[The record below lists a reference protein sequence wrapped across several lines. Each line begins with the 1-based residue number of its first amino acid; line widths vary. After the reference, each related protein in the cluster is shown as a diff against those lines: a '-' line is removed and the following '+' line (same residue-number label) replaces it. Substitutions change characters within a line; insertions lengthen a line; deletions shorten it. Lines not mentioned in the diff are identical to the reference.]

1 MCSSDLAR
9 REQGEGRAAREAREA
24 VCMIAYVRGTLAEK
38 GPDRVV
44 IEAGGIGYEL
54 LIPVSTFDRLPKE
67 GGEAKL
73 LTWHCVREDDEAL
86 FGFATKEERE
96 MFLKLTQVSGVGP
109 KIALAIL
116 SGSSIGELS
125 LAIASGNAKRIS
137 SIKGVGKKTAEKI
150 CVELKDKVNAI
161 EALAA
166 TSRRGGAEG
175 EKAPMLRDAVLALT
189 ALGFNDETANKMVS
203 KVLADNPS
211 VKDVETLV
219 RLALASR

>member
-1 MCSSDLAR
+1 
-9 REQGEGRAAREAREA
+9 
-24 VCMIAYVRGTLAEK
+24 MIAYVRGVLAEK

-44 IEAGGIGYEL
+44 IEAGGVGYEL

-73 LTWHCVREDDEAL
+73 LAWHCVREDDEAL

-125 LAIASGNAKRIS
+125 LAIASGNAQRIS
-137 SIKGVGKKTAEKI
+137 SIK

-166 TSRRGGAEG
+166 TSRRGGN
-175 EKAPMLRDAVLALT
+175 DAKTPILHDAILALS
-189 ALGFNDETANKMVS
+189 ALGFSDETANKMVS
-203 KVLADNPS
+203 KVLAADPS

>member
-1 MCSSDLAR
+1 
-9 REQGEGRAAREAREA
+9 
-24 VCMIAYVRGTLAEK
+24 MIAYIRGTLAEK
-38 GPDRVV
+38 GADRVV
-44 IEAGGIGYEL
+44 IEAGGVGYEL
-54 LIPVSTFDRLPKE
+54 LIPVSTFDRLPRE

-73 LTWHCVREDDEAL
+73 LAWHCVREDDEML

-150 CVELKDKVNAI
+150 CVELKDKVS
-161 EALAA
+161 ALAA
-166 TSRRGGAEG
+166 LAANSRGGAG
-175 EKAPMLRDAVLALT
+175 DSKAPVIRDAILALT
-189 ALGFNDETANKMVS
+189 SLGFSEEVANKMVS
-203 KVLADNPS
+203 KVLASDPA
-211 VKDVETLV
+211 VKDAETLI
-219 RLALASR
+219 RLALSSK